1 MIDYANSELYNV
13 DSTYKQIV
21 ITYDTGEITNSDLHF
36 ESFELE
42 ESICSEPNLHF
53 GCCESAKLTF
63 KVRNPFESMKNKD
76 IVVRNILNKDNE
88 NPFQIGKYKVYSDV
102 PSADRSHR
110 VVTAYDKLYEIQN
123 EDVTEWYESLFP
135 NGDEKIPLK
144 EFRNAF
150 ISHFGLEEEE
160 IDLVNDSMLVMKT
173 ISGTGITGKMV
184 ISAICEI
191 NGCFGNIGRNG
202 KFRYVY
208 LPEKSAELYPAN
220 DLYPS
225 DDLYPL
231 GTNAIEFSRRR
242 YKGSPTY
249 EDYLVQKI
257 SKLQIRMEENDI
269 GVTVGEGDNTYVI
282 QDNFLV
288 YGMSTEE
295 LTPIAEN
302 ILNAIKVVE
311 YRPCSVKAIGSP
323 CLEVGDLIRIN
334 TKTINIDS
342 YVLRR
347 VLSGI
352 QVLTDAYSATGEE
365 KYTLV
370 ENGTSAEIR
379 KLKAQSNVFTRT
391 IEETRSE
398 ISKVETTLKDNYS
411 TTTEMNLAIE
421 KSAEGITETISK
433 TYTTQDAFDEAVKSL
448 QDQIDGT
455 LGNYSGSEVPTLDN
469 YPANEWTTDLLK
481 DAAIGSLYFVNSEGG
496 DYAGFTYRFEKLSDG
511 TYQWALL
518 KDTEVTQ
525 ALKELEDLKK
535 NLSENYST
543 TVEMTSA
550 IEKSATSVKTEVSKT

>member
-1 MIDYANSELYNV
+1 MIDYINSDLYNQEGV
-13 DSTYKQIV
+13 YKQLV
-21 ITYDTGEITNSDLHF
+21 IAYDEGEITNSDLHI

-42 ESICSEPNLHF
+42 ESLCSEQNLKF
-53 GCCESAKLTF
+53 GCCESAKVSF
-63 KVRNPFESMKNKD
+63 KIRNPFDSLKEKE
-76 IVVRNILNKDNE
+76 IVIKNILNRDTE
-88 NPFQIGKYKVYSDV
+88 NPLQFGKYKVASDV
-102 PSADRSHR
+102 PSSDRSYR
-110 VVTAYDKLYEIQN
+110 IITAYDKMYEIQN
-123 EDVTEWYESLFP
+123 ADVTEWYENIFSAQIEGAEP
-135 NGDEKIPLK
+135 QITLK
-144 EFRNAF
+144 EFRKSF

-249 EDYLVQKI
+249 EDYKVQKI
-257 SKLQIRMEENDI
+257 TQLQIRMEENDI
-269 GVTVGEGDNTYVI
+269 GVVVGEGDNTYVI

-421 KSAEGITETISK
+421 
-433 TYTTQDAFDEAVKSL
+433 
-448 QDQIDGT
+448 
-455 LGNYSGSEVPTLDN
+455 
-469 YPANEWTTDLLK
+469 
-481 DAAIGSLYFVNSEGG
+481 
-496 DYAGFTYRFEKLSDG
+496 
-511 TYQWALL
+511 
-518 KDTEVTQ
+518 
-525 ALKELEDLKK
+525 
-535 NLSENYST
+535 
-543 TVEMTSA
+543 
-550 IEKSATSVKTEVSKT
+550 